1 MQFERRVYEQQG
13 IGLGLIIIK
22 RLADLHGGDLV
33 IESIPDQQTTVRLFL
48 PLAPEAN

>member
-13 IGLGLIIIK
+13 VGLGLIIIK

-33 IESIPDQQTTVRLFL
+33 IESTPGQQTTVRLFL
-48 PLAPEAN
+48 PLSPKVN